1 MYFRCLLI
9 FCLLAGS
16 PLLAQE
22 KAAGVSRN
30 DEAMSS
36 FQAVNASIDTILQE
50 YQQLT
55 GNALIMDS
63 RLAANAL
70 PISISV
76 PKPVPRSELVRIIES
91 VLLLN
96 NYALIPGA
104 ESKTVKVINMNA
116 GKNPRSEALPLYAS
130 PAWPSLR

>member
-1 MYFRCLLI
+1 MYFRCLLM

-22 KAAGVSRN
+22 KAAGVSQN
-30 DEAMSS
+30 EEAMTS

-50 YQQLT
+50 YEQLT
-55 GNALIMDS
+55 GNALIKDGS
-63 RLAANAL
+63 LAANAL

-76 PKPVPRSELVRIIES
+76 PKPVPRTELVRIIES

-96 NYALIPGA
+96 NYALIPGP
-104 ESKTVKVINMNA
+104 EPKTVKVINMNA
-116 GKNPRSEALPLYAS
+116 GKNPRSEALPLYTS
-130 PAWPSLR
+130 PAWPSRR